1 MTTFPHSLRKAW
13 AAPNSKALS
22 EQALQAGAKGS
33 AARSHYFGG
42 TFSNQSQLPRRRYF
56 HSSKNKSPPIPALAS
71 CLPLVSLCML
81 IGWTCTALHKFQP
94 LWTPLF
100 YSRPNP
106 HGKQAQTFCRTDKRR
121 SNSGQ
126 NHLSVQW
133 TANSTSLISE
143 VGRMRY
149 VPLLQALQMLEYHNL
164 SQNNSP
170 NSQGTLISEIFWPLS
185 LQHHWKDLG
194 ICGVV
199 ISGFRLKTPT

>member
-1 MTTFPHSLRKAW
+1 MKTKPVAYPFVQVMGQKICFSDGSDKKLRDRTGTWRVLQKAKAMTTFPHSLRTAW

-126 NHLSVQW
+126 NHLSVQV
-133 TANSTSLISE
+133 NCKLNVPYLRGRKDEVCSTSPSPSDAGIS
-143 VGRMRY
+143 
-149 VPLLQALQMLEYHNL
+149 
-164 SQNNSP
+164 
-170 NSQGTLISEIFWPLS
+170 
-185 LQHHWKDLG
+185 
-194 ICGVV
+194 
-199 ISGFRLKTPT
+199 